1 MNSPRRE
8 EVAVQIEVYRD
19 NGGRFHWRLIGDD
32 GVAVAVSSAQF
43 TTERAARDSAGAIRA
58 DIGLPEPGR

>member
-1 MNSPRRE
+1 
-8 EVAVQIEVYRD
+8 VQIEVYRD

-32 GVAVAVSSAQF
+32 GSAVAVSSAEF
-43 TTERAARDSAGAIRA
+43 TTERAALDSADAIRA